1 MMLVKKNSKKVR
13 IFSTDRSY
21 FKYYVDIIR
30 KYSNVNPTLKSEDE
44 YIEYMEI
51 EVNSLDF
58 LPRLEQDLLD
68 ISPIHIEGLVFS
80 TNEDGYYLIEIYNGY
95 RE

>member
-1 MMLVKKNSKKVR
+1 MKLVTKNGKKVR
-13 IFSTDRSY
+13 IFSTDISY

-30 KYSNVNPTLKSEDE
+30 KYSNVTPTFKYEDE

-68 ISPIHIEGLVFS
+68 ISPIHIEGLIFS
-80 TNEDGYYLIEIYNGY
+80 TIKNGHYLIEIYNGY